1 LRNAI
6 LIGTIGA
13 ALAFGAANAYAFPA
27 NSPYAI
33 WNPQGVDQGFVEGRA
48 AYVDGNGMAY
58 EPTMTQSQSPED
70 YSYYSRGR

>member
-1 LRNAI
+1 MRNAI

-27 NSPYAI
+27 SSPYAI
-33 WNPQGVDQGFVEGRA
+33 WSPQGVDQGFVEGRA

-58 EPTMTQSQSPED
+58 GPTFVQNPED
-70 YSYYSRGR
+70 YTYYSRGR